1 MPSPFRP
8 HPTACMA
15 IRAAGEPLP
24 RALQAVV
31 RTMVGMPGV
40 LLGPLQA
47 VVCPQGAGPLGTV
60 ICMRVDT

>member
-1 MPSPFRP
+1 MPSPFRL
-8 HPTACMA
+8 HPAVCMA

-31 RTMVGMPGV
+31 CMMVGIPGV

-47 VVCPQGAGPLGTV
+47 VVCPQEAGPLETV
-60 ICMRVDT
+60 VCMRGDT